1 MDKIK
6 SFLNNNWFV
15 SLAVSFTF
23 WFFQSKIDQTI
34 SEINELSNSI
44 KRIEASTS
52 FINQSLGKSIDG
64 GQIITAGVNK
74 VSLKENIAIVFKNNP
89 LNLRAGD
96 IIYLHNQSDN
106 TFQATARFVIQK
118 EIETPDNTTKA
129 QIFISDDAAK
139 RLGIENYKAI
149 GIFQLRL
156 LRDDT
161 KKNRHGKQPQ
171 GNQNHML

>member
-1 MDKIK
+1 MEKIK
-6 SFLNNNWFV
+6 AFLNNNWFV
-15 SLAVSFTF
+15 SLVVASAF
-23 WFFQSKIDQTI
+23 WFFQSKIDQAT
-34 SEINELSNSI
+34 SEINELSNAI

-64 GQIITAGVNK
+64 GQIIIAGVNK
-74 VSLKENIAIVFKNNP
+74 ANLKENIAIVFKNNS
-89 LNLRAGD
+89 LNLRTGD

-106 TFQATARFVIQK
+106 TFQTTARFVVQK

-161 KKNRHGKQPQ
+161 KKNRHSEQSQ